1 MDQATTIAPVRPSVG
16 RDMLA
21 RYWTILLGLAVVI
34 VPTVASLANE
44 VWSTE
49 AGVHGPIV
57 LATGAWLF
65 WRAWP
70 DVRSLQKPGSPWLGW
85 PMLVIA
91 IVLYVFGRAYS
102 FISLEVAGLL
112 GVLFAVAFIFLGPQ
126 VLKRL
131 WFPILYFGFLVPLP
145 GWFVD
150 GITAPLKEFVSSSAT
165 WILLKAGYP
174 IAREGVT
181 LYVAHYQLLVE
192 DACSGLNSIISLT
205 SISLFYIY
213 LLHNASWRYSVVL
226 LFWILPAALF
236 ANLVRVIT
244 LVLITYHL
252 GDAAAQGFLH
262 SAAGM
267 VMFVAALLTIFMIDT
282 ALTPLRRRLTG
293 AKHDKPA

>member
-1 MDQATTIAPVRPSVG
+1 MAKAGQINSAD
-16 RDMLA
+16 LA
-21 RYWTILLGLAVVI
+21 RAKQGLERYWPLVVGLAMLL
-34 VPTVASLANE
+34 VPSFASLASE

-49 AGVHGPIV
+49 SGVHGPIV
-57 LATGAWLF
+57 LATGCWLF

-70 DVRSLQKPGSPWLGW
+70 EVRHLKAQGSMWLGTA
-85 PMLVIA
+85 MLCTA
-91 IVLYVFGRAYS
+91 IILYAFGRAFT
-102 FISLEVAGLL
+102 FISLEAAGLV
-112 GVLFAVAFIFLGPQ
+112 GVLFSAAFMYFGPR
-126 VLKRL
+126 LLARL
-131 WFPILYFGFLVPLP
+131 WFPILYMCFLIPLP

-150 GITAPLKEFVSSSAT
+150 GVTAPLKEFVSTSAT
-165 WILLKAGYP
+165 WLLLQAGYP

-213 LLHNASWRYSVVL
+213 LLHNASWRYSML
-226 LFWILPAALF
+226 LLLWILPAALF
-236 ANLVRVIT
+236 ANLVRVIA
-244 LVLITYHL
+244 LVLITYHF

-282 ALTPLRRRLTG
+282 LMTPIRRRLTREVT
-293 AKHDKPA
+293 

>member
-1 MDQATTIAPVRPSVG
+1 MDQATTLAVSPISMG
-16 RDMLA
+16 RDVLI
-21 RYWTILLGLAVVI
+21 RYWAIILGVVVLAI
-34 VPTVASLANE
+34 PTFASLASE

-70 DVRSLQKPGSPWLGW
+70 EVRSYQQPGSPLIGW

-91 IVLYVFGRAYS
+91 LLLYVFGRAFS
-102 FISLEVAGLL
+102 FISLEAAGLL
-112 GVLFAVAFIFLGPQ
+112 GVLISIAFLYLGPK
-126 VLKRL
+126 LLRHL
-131 WFPILYFGFLVPLP
+131 WFPILYLGFLVPLP

-150 GITAPLKEFVSSSAT
+150 GITAPLKEFISSSAT
-165 WILLKAGYP
+165 WMLAKAGYP

-192 DACSGLNSIISLT
+192 DACSGLNSLVSLT

-213 LLHNASWRYSVVL
+213 LLHNASWRYSIVL

-236 ANLVRVIT
+236 ANLLRVIM
-244 LVLITYHL
+244 LVLITYHF

-267 VMFVAALLTIFMIDT
+267 VMFVAALLTIFLIDT
-282 ALTPLRRRLTG
+282 LLTPLRRRLMG
-293 AKHDKPA
+293 ASA